1 MKGIKNRGSMV
12 HRDRTKYQ
20 RTDFSDPIG
29 DLYFECGHH
38 FNSRPLPCH
47 RKQRDQIL
55 KQIGKYD

>member
-1 MKGIKNRGSMV
+1 MV

-55 KQIGKYD
+55 NQIGKYD